1 MELKQILFDE
11 DDRTLFLIDDIQ
23 LKADAIRYSI
33 LPQLEIVNNELI
45 SRLIIEINIFFSI
58 KFYVKL

>member
-33 LPQLEIVNNELI
+33 LPKLEIVNNELI
-45 SRLIIEINIFFSI
+45 SRLIKVYNFDFFQNYI
-58 KFYVKL
+58 